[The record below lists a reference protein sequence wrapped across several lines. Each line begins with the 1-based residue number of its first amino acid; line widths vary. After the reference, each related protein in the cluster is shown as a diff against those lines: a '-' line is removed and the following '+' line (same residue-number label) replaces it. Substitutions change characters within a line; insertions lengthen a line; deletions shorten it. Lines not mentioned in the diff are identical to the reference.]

1 MLDEFVK
8 LFGAEGLDH
17 MIDSSPGLPVVVTTQ
32 SEHQVL
38 QHSLDGWLGK
48 LYQIKGGNSLSTREK
63 L

>member
-17 MIDSSPGLPVVVTTQ
+17 MIYGSSRLAVVVTTQ
-32 SEHQVL
+32 SEQQVL

-48 LYQIKGGNSLSTREK
+48 LCKIQRENSLKYEG
-63 L
+63 